1 MCFWPVQ
8 CHRQTF
14 SALCQGGY
22 RSSPPPPSTKWR
34 LARSSD
40 ASLPPNASTP
50 PSSAESFA
58 GNTKQKKTS
67 VEPICQPQLLLLFFC
82 VFTQWRSSSKDDGRC
97 FSLSAE
103 SRALPSIYNTHE
115 RERER
120 EPHPCLIFCR
130 GDDTLK
136 ILLFVS
142 SLIGI
147 FDSPS
152 HTCYYRVI
160 IIILE
165 ERRIFSSRQTWSW
178 YSKNGFGTN
187 HSVIRAQAP
196 LSAEDNLLRARYRT
210 PVHSTTSRF
219 LLLRRSSLWVLCD
232 PFLRVTNY

>member
-67 VEPICQPQLLLLFFC
+67 VEPICQPQLLLLLFFC

-115 RERER
+115 RERE
-120 EPHPCLIFCR
+120 PHPCLIFCR

-152 HTCYYRVI
+152 HM
-160 IIILE
+160 LLQSHHHHF
-165 ERRIFSSRQTWSW
+165 RRKKNFLFPPNMELIFKEWVWHKS
-178 YSKNGFGTN
+178 FGN
-187 HSVIRAQAP
+187 Q
-196 LSAEDNLLRARYRT
+196 SAG
-210 PVHSTTSRF
+210 TSFGGR
-219 LLLRRSSLWVLCD
+219 
-232 PFLRVTNY
+232 

>member
-115 RERER
+115 RERE
-120 EPHPCLIFCR
+120 PHPCLIFCR

-152 HTCYYRVI
+152 HM
-160 IIILE
+160 LLQSHHHHF
-165 ERRIFSSRQTWSW
+165 RRKKNFLFPPNMELIFKEWVWHKS
-178 YSKNGFGTN
+178 FGN
-187 HSVIRAQAP
+187 Q
-196 LSAEDNLLRARYRT
+196 SAG
-210 PVHSTTSRF
+210 TSFGGR
-219 LLLRRSSLWVLCD
+219 
-232 PFLRVTNY
+232 

>member
-67 VEPICQPQLLLLFFC
+67 VEPICQSLLFFC

-115 RERER
+115 RERASSVFNF
-120 EPHPCLIFCR
+120 LSR
-130 GDDTLK
+130 GWHSEN
-136 ILLFVS
+136 S
-142 SLIGI
+142 SLCVHADWN
-147 FDSPS
+147 FWFPLT
-152 HTCYYRVI
+152 HVI
-160 IIILE
+160 TE
-165 ERRIFSSRQTWSW
+165 SS
-178 YSKNGFGTN
+178 
-187 HSVIRAQAP
+187 
-196 LSAEDNLLRARYRT
+196 
-210 PVHSTTSRF
+210 
-219 LLLRRSSLWVLCD
+219 SS
-232 PFLRVTNY
+232 F

>member
-1 MCFWPVQ
+1 MCCWPVQ

-115 RERER
+115 RERASSVFNFLSRGWHSENSSLCVLADWNFWFPLTHMLLQSHHHHFR
-120 EPHPCLIFCR
+120 RKKNFLFPPNMELIF
-130 GDDTLK
+130 K
-136 ILLFVS
+136 EWVWHKS
-142 SLIGI
+142 
-147 FDSPS
+147 
-152 HTCYYRVI
+152 
-160 IIILE
+160 
-165 ERRIFSSRQTWSW
+165 
-178 YSKNGFGTN
+178 FGN
-187 HSVIRAQAP
+187 Q
-196 LSAEDNLLRARYRT
+196 SAG
-210 PVHSTTSRF
+210 TSFGGR
-219 LLLRRSSLWVLCD
+219 
-232 PFLRVTNY
+232 